1 MCLKCPTTGLYVGE
15 TGQTLPLVATLTAP
29 RMNSHRFNIKH
40 GNTDVPVAA
49 QFCSNTHSTKD
60 LRVTLLKGNFKTQ
73 QEWEFKLMR
82 KFNTLECGLNRDRS
96 FMSRYDF
103 N

>member
-15 TGQTLPLVATLTAP
+15 TGQTLRQ

-40 GNTDVPVAA
+40 GNTDAPV
-49 QFCSNTHSTKD
+49 T
-60 LRVTLLKGNFKTQ
+60 VLKGNFETQ
-73 QEWEFKLMR
+73 QERKEWEFKLMR
-82 KFNTLECGLNRDRS
+82 KFNTLECGLDRDRS

-103 N
+103 NLGI